1 MGKDLI
7 AELKARAEKA
17 TPGTWEKSALAAGYI
32 VHCDGHHEIIASV
45 VEYAPDGSIAN
56 TFDNA
61 EANADF
67 ITAANPQAVLALIAE
82 VERLEAIVNGYKVST
97 EEAQEIMGELQAENA
112 RLDREADWLAQQVS
126 LLEHDQL
133 DGTGCH
139 IREVPELREQA
150 RNAVAEQA

>member
-45 VEYAPDGSIAN
+45 VEYAPDGSIAL

-67 ITAANPQAVLALIAE
+67 ITAANPQNVLALIAK
-82 VERLEAIVNGYKVST
+82 VERLEAD
-97 EEAQEIMGELQAENA
+97 NA
-112 RLDREADWLAQQVS
+112 RLEKEAGLLADHASKMERNAFPEDARSNVQWRE
-126 LLEHDQL
+126 
-133 DGTGCH
+133 
-139 IREVPELREQA
+139 IA
-150 RNAVAEQA
+150 RKAVAEKEGKDVHE